1 MLAQL
6 LEFEIPDKIMRPQ
19 EQPIKKRGLDGVMV
33 LFPET
38 LSS

>member
-19 EQPIKKRGLDGVMV
+19 EQPIKKRGLERVMV